1 MNLKGYQFPQDVILE
16 TIRYYLAYKLSY
28 REIEE
33 IQAERGIKV
42 DHATIHRW
50 VVTFTPSLEGWA
62 RRKKKP
68 ASGAWRMDETYIKIK
83 GMYWYYYRAVDKYGD
98 VIDYYLSKHR
108 DEAAAKAFL
117 NKAIAQNGL
126 PEKVVIDGSN
136 TNHAALDAM
145 NVQLWLTGYFMLC
158 LIEICNVKYLNNIV
172 EQSHRWVK
180 QKTRQALGWKSVEG
194 AMASLHGR
202 EVRTMLKRGQ
212 IDVEGE
218 NAVDRFYALAG

>member
-1 MNLKGYQFPQDVILE
+1 MNGRDL
-16 TIRYYLAYKLSY
+16 
-28 REIEE
+28 
-33 IQAERGIKV
+33 
-42 DHATIHRW
+42 H
-50 VVTFTPSLEGWA
+50 
-62 RRKKKP
+62 
-68 ASGAWRMDETYIKIK
+68 KIK
-83 GMYWYYYRAVDKYGD
+83 GMYWYNYRAVDKYGD
-98 VIDYYLSKHR
+98 IIDYYLSKHR
-108 DEAAAKAFL
+108 DEDAAKEFL
-117 NKAIAQNGL
+117 NKAIDQNGL
-126 PEKVVIDGSN
+126 TEKVVIDGSN

>member
-1 MNLKGYQFPQDVILE
+1 
-16 TIRYYLAYKLSY
+16 
-28 REIEE
+28 
-33 IQAERGIKV
+33 
-42 DHATIHRW
+42 
-50 VVTFTPSLEGWA
+50 
-62 RRKKKP
+62 
-68 ASGAWRMDETYIKIK
+68 
-83 GMYWYYYRAVDKYGD
+83 
-98 VIDYYLSKHR
+98 
-108 DEAAAKAFL
+108 
-117 NKAIAQNGL
+117 
-126 PEKVVIDGSN
+126 
-136 TNHAALDAM
+136 
-145 NVQLWLTGYFMLC
+145 MLC